1 MKKTMKEKI
10 EAVRIE
16 FDRKSQNIT
25 AAQLVTYPEATLG
38 HNLGKHL
45 LNSNYGTNVIAEK
58 EDIYQLL
65 IGRGQVSVK
74 EDIAVQY
81 YLFGNGSNSVR
92 TLAAMGLGLIFCP
105 FYAPYFYKRY
115 KDGKQALRFYDV
127 DHFGLLYQPLER
139 IKDTFLIR

>member
-1 MKKTMKEKI
+1 MKTMKQKI

-16 FDRKSQNIT
+16 FERKTKNIT
-25 AAQLVTYPEATLG
+25 AAQLVTYPKDTLG

-45 LNSNYGTNVIAEK
+45 LCSNYGTNVTAER

-65 IGRGQVSVK
+65 IGRGEISVK

-81 YLFGNGSNSVR
+81 YLFGNGCSSLR
-92 TLAAMGLGLIFCP
+92 TLLAMGIGLVFCP
-105 FYAPYFYKRY
+105 HYAGYFYKRY

-127 DHFGLLYQPLER
+127 DHFGMLHLPLER

>member
-1 MKKTMKEKI
+1 MKTMKEKI

-16 FDRKSQNIT
+16 FERKTKNIT
-25 AAQLVTYPEATLG
+25 AKQLVNYPEGSLG

-45 LNSNYGTNVIAEK
+45 LNCNYGTNVTAEK
-58 EDIYQLL
+58 EDVYQLL

-81 YLFGNGSNSVR
+81 YLFGNGSNSVK
-92 TLAAMGLGLIFCP
+92 TLLAMSIGLVMCP
-105 FYAPYFYKRY
+105 HYAGYFYKRY

-127 DHFGLLYQPLER
+127 DHFGMLHLPVER